1 MSATAY
7 LQGKERVEGFLETMC
22 VCSHACLQLKLG
34 LQACPG
40 ADEVEFLELSP
51 ISLAAIFP
59 GP

>member
-1 MSATAY
+1 MSAKAY

-40 ADEVEFLELSP
+40 ADEVEFL
-51 ISLAAIFP
+51 
-59 GP
+59 